1 MVLLSLW
8 YGAAAM
14 EDEVFKLSA
23 AGTELVAPGGI
34 CVRDPA
40 VIDLVA
46 QVGLEGLSIYEWITH
61 VHT

>member
-1 MVLLSLW
+1 M
-8 YGAAAM
+8 
-14 EDEVFKLSA
+14 FKLSA

-40 VIDLVA
+40 VFGLVA
-46 QVGLEGLSIYEWITH
+46 QVGLEGPSIHEWITH